1 MNLVEF
7 LNNSPSSYNAIDSI
21 KKILDENH
29 YVELDERDAY
39 ALDKGG
45 KNYIIRNG
53 SSVMAFNVGNNL
65 ENPSLQLTASHS
77 DCPSFVL
84 KPNCCSYEGGYF
96 KLNTEVYGGVTFYSW
111 LDRPL
116 SIAGRIIYREDGSVK
131 SCSYKYDKPY

>member
-45 KNYIIRNG
+45 KYYI
-53 SSVMAFNVGNNL
+53 L
-65 ENPSLQLTASHS
+65 
-77 DCPSFVL
+77 
-84 KPNCCSYEGGYF
+84 
-96 KLNTEVYGGVTFYSW
+96 
-111 LDRPL
+111 
-116 SIAGRIIYREDGSVK
+116 
-131 SCSYKYDKPY
+131 